1 MEVAATQRQ
10 YLLDQWVPEAL
21 VDLRSARVA
30 LEEVAFAEAVEDSTV
45 LEAGAVLVAE
55 VASKTEDEG
64 VLVTKAGEGLAG
76 TAAGLVAQMVTE
88 PLLPVL
94 LLDLVAD
101 AVEVVSEEVM
111 VVLDPQI
118 EMAPLPVV
126 GMIRALVVAHMMT
139 EMAGIVAAA
148 VAMEIAMD
156 LRVVEVAAT
165 WSR

>member
-1 MEVAATQRQ
+1 
-10 YLLDQWVPEAL
+10 
-21 VDLRSARVA
+21 
-30 LEEVAFAEAVEDSTV
+30 
-45 LEAGAVLVAE
+45 
-55 VASKTEDEG
+55 
-64 VLVTKAGEGLAG
+64 
-76 TAAGLVAQMVTE
+76 MVTE

-139 EMAGIVAAA
+139 ETADIVAVGVVMAIVMVLLAA
-148 VAMEIAMD
+148 E
-156 LRVVEVAAT
+156 VVAT
-165 WSR
+165 WSL

>member
-1 MEVAATQRQ
+1 
-10 YLLDQWVPEAL
+10 
-21 VDLRSARVA
+21 
-30 LEEVAFAEAVEDSTV
+30 
-45 LEAGAVLVAE
+45 
-55 VASKTEDEG
+55 
-64 VLVTKAGEGLAG
+64 
-76 TAAGLVAQMVTE
+76 
-88 PLLPVL
+88 
-94 LLDLVAD
+94 
-101 AVEVVSEEVM
+101 M